1 MQDEKYMNAKTVEL
15 IFMKKNERIFLDV
28 QNFWKRSDILKTFSV
43 VYWTETRLFLL
54 KVLMKQSKI
63 INVITARIKR

>member
-28 QNFWKRSDILKTFSV
+28 QNF
-43 VYWTETRLFLL
+43 
-54 KVLMKQSKI
+54 
-63 INVITARIKR
+63 